1 MKPDWDKLGSQYKDS
16 KYVVIADVDCTAGE
30 NKNLC
35 SENGVRGYPTI
46 KYFMGGSPEDY
57 KGGRTY
63 DALKSFVDDN
73 LSSPPCDNSNRDE
86 CSAEQLEKLD
96 AAVALSQED
105 RDTAIEEKV
114 AAVKASEDGV
124 QDLLQKLQKQYQDAM
139 TESEELVK
147 KLKGELKWLR
157 AANKGAAAEEKEEL

>member
-1 MKPDWDKLGSQYKDS
+1 MKPDWDKLGSQYEDS
-16 KYVVIADVDCTAGE
+16 KYVVIADVDCTANE

-57 KGGRTY
+57 KGGRSFS
-63 DALKSFVDDN
+63 DLQSFVDEN
-73 LSSPPCDNSNRDE
+73 LSSPPCDNSNRGE

-105 RDTAIEEKV
+105 RDAAIEEKV
-114 AAVKASEDGV
+114 AAVKESEDGV

-157 AANKGAAAEEKEEL
+157 AANKGGAEEKEEL

>member
-1 MKPDWDKLGSQYKDS
+1 MKPDWDKLGSEYKDS

-63 DALKSFVDDN
+63 SDLKSFVDEN

-86 CSAEQLEKLD
+86 CNEEQLKLLD
-96 AAVALSQED
+96 AALELSQED
-105 RDTAIEEKV
+105 RDAQIEEKV

-157 AANKGAAAEEKEEL
+157 AANKGSAEDKEEL